1 MVIRLPMAYCFDQ
14 KRVKKRIRQW
24 TESEKFGGRVEVSY
38 LPMLDVVVSV
48 IWPIVVYRK
57 RTVLTTKRG
66 GEQKK
71 TQSKESRSNS
81 TQFRRNG
88 FSISGW
94 TIRKKMIYIYIL
106 LRKKPK

>member
-71 TQSKESRSNS
+71 PNQKNHVR
-81 TQFRRNG
+81 
-88 FSISGW
+88 
-94 TIRKKMIYIYIL
+94 IL
-106 LRKKPK
+106 LNFVAMVFRFLDGRFVKK